1 MYVKRKMFVDIV
13 LFSKCSYIEPCGCRL
28 AMRQKHLCDFSD
40 PYDNFKIRAL
50 KLMSFEGVLPLTY
63 MQLKTIV
70 RALLLQV
77 ELFAQSR
84 TEDSKSFEMCY
95 IPMYLIFTAST
106 HIKLIFFRWCACFI
120 VHDPWHA
127 IKENVPCTTIT
138 IDIENHTN
146 S

>member
-1 MYVKRKMFVDIV
+1 MKVTSLNIKCLMNGQYKMYVKRKMFVDIV
-13 LFSKCSYIEPCGCRL
+13 IFFKCIYIEPCARRL
-28 AMRQKHLCDFSD
+28 VMRQKHLCDFSD

-70 RALLLQV
+70 RALVLQV

-84 TEDSKSFEMCY
+84 TEDGKSFEMCY

-120 VHDPWHA
+120 VHDP
-127 IKENVPCTTIT
+127 
-138 IDIENHTN
+138 
-146 S
+146 

>member
-1 MYVKRKMFVDIV
+1 MYVKRKMLVDIV
-13 LFSKCSYIEPCGCRL
+13 IFFKCIYIEPCGRRL
-28 AMRQKHLCDFSD
+28 AMRQKHLCYFSD
-40 PYDNFKIRAL
+40 PYDNFKISAF

-95 IPMYLIFTAST
+95 IPTYLIFTAST

-120 VHDPWHA
+120 VHDP
-127 IKENVPCTTIT
+127 
-138 IDIENHTN
+138 
-146 S
+146 

>member
-13 LFSKCSYIEPCGCRL
+13 IFLKSIDIKPCGRRL
-28 AMRQKHLCDFSD
+28 AMRQKNLCYFSD
-40 PYDNFKIRAL
+40 PHDNFKMSTL

-120 VHDPWHA
+120 VHDP
-127 IKENVPCTTIT
+127 
-138 IDIENHTN
+138 
-146 S
+146 